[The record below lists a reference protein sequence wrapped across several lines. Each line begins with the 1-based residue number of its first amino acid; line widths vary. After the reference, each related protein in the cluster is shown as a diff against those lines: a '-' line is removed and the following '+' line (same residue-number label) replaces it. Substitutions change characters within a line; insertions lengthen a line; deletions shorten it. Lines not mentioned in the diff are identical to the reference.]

1 MFNTFSKEEEKHYYF
16 KKTLITP
23 MSQIKF
29 QIIPISKTSFFIQTP
44 KHAFWY
50 LITIKLTL
58 KNIVW

>member
-44 KHAFWY
+44 KHA
-50 LITIKLTL
+50 
-58 KNIVW
+58 